1 MVGNGGTMITAE
13 QIAAFHAYIQAN
25 PPQRCVWTD
34 VSPDISREQ
43 LAAAL
48 ARIEEPT
55 MDDDKAYLA
64 VNGREYDV
72 PFTTA
77 ELDGMAVR
85 IPLDRQ
91 CDIELLR
98 DGNVVWR
105 SWSDDDE

>member
-13 QIAAFHAYIQAN
+13 QIAEFQGYIEAN
-25 PPQRCVWTD
+25 PPPRYVWTD
-34 VSPDISREQ
+34 VSHDISREQ

-48 ARIEEPT
+48 ARIEERT
-55 MDDDKAYLA
+55 MTQNATDGRDGEKAYLA

-77 ELDGMAVR
+77 ELGGMAIR

-91 CDIELLR
+91 YDIELLR
-98 DGNVVWR
+98 GGSVV
-105 SWSDDDE
+105 